1 MPLVRRPGSRALR
14 TGLLVLSITAFAVFL
29 APLAHAQ
36 TTTPVAGDSAST
48 LRAEADAASG
58 RYFAALDRVQALDSD
73 IARNQQVVEAMLARA
88 KEARANARARAL
100 IAYTSSGT
108 QLSTLVDG
116 SDTIDTARRAQLID
130 SVNQRDETV
139 YAKLRA
145 ATDALHKQQR
155 VLRDTRAAQED
166 ALAQLRDQ
174 GAAIDAKLAQAVQKQ
189 QEAQAAVAALAAAP
203 ATNAPATSAG
213 PAPAAAPPTSA
224 STATTAPPAPA
235 APAPPPSYSGTP
247 GASPHHDDPF
257 LACVRGA
264 GERRQLRR
272 GEPVGPVP
280 GRVPVPAGDVERQ
293 RQPCRSVR
301 PRRGP
306 RQRGVGL
313 RPGRDRV
320 DAVPVAGCRPVG
332 WRLLSSGRERCR
344 GAVRRAG
351 RRSGIDHRTS
361 PPPARAPRRTPT
373 PPG

>member
-1 MPLVRRPGSRALR
+1 MPLVRHPGSRALC
-14 TGLLVLSITAFAVFL
+14 TGLLVLSLTAIAVFL

-166 ALAQLRDQ
+166 ALAQLRDE

-203 ATNAPATSAG
+203 ATNAPATSGG
-213 PAPAAAPPTSA
+213 PAPAAAPPTSPT
-224 STATTAPPAPA
+224 TATTAPPAAA

-257 LACVRGA
+257 LACVRGRESGGNYGAVNPSGPYLGAYQFLQATWNVSASHA
-264 GERRQLRR
+264 GRSDL
-272 GEPVGPVP
+272 VG
-280 GRVPVPAGDVERQ
+280 VPANVASAYDQDEIAWTLYQ
-293 RQPCRSVR
+293 WQ
-301 PRRGP
+301 GP
-306 RQRGVGL
+306 GPWG
-313 RPGRDRV
+313 G
-320 DAVPVAGCRPVG
+320 GC
-332 WRLLSSGRERCR
+332 
-344 GAVRRAG
+344 
-351 RRSGIDHRTS
+351 
-361 PPPARAPRRTPT
+361 
-373 PPG
+373 